1 MKVLLVCAAGMSTS
15 MLMKKMEDYAKDNNI
30 DLQID
35 AMSVDAMKDPKD
47 AGYQCV
53 LMGPQVSYLKAKVE
67 KKAQGLPID
76 VIPMA
81 NYGRQN
87 CPAIVEQ
94 IENLIG

>member
-1 MKVLLVCAAGMSTS
+1 
-15 MLMKKMEDYAKDNNI
+15 
-30 DLQID
+30 
-35 AMSVDAMKDPKD
+35 
-47 AGYQCV
+47 
-53 LMGPQVSYLKAKVE
+53 MGPQVSYLKAKVE